1 MSCREAP
8 IRAREAV
15 VRFKAQLADA
25 KANILNQ
32 ARDVEVRGPSF
43 RQPREALMLMQ
54 TEAVAS
60 RLQHT
65 STLTS
70 KQARDEQA

>member
-1 MSCREAP
+1 MNVARSGLRKARPQRTLWLQYTLPSVALSCREAP

-32 ARDVEVRGPSF
+32 ARDVEVRDF
-43 RQPREALMLMQ
+43 
-54 TEAVAS
+54 AS
-60 RLQHT
+60 GRL
-65 STLTS
+65 
-70 KQARDEQA
+70 ARL